1 MKKLLLSSMLL
12 LSLSSCTK
20 SPMDKVEDAVREELR
35 KTLHDFSSYEPVEW
49 GKLDTIYVS
58 EMDVVSGA
66 VSKPEILEITV
77 DHTFRAKS
85 GAGVTRIA
93 TWKFHLTP
101 DLSAV
106 WKADDPLDEMLE
118 ESRRKQD
125 SIEALYKNYE

>member
-1 MKKLLLSSMLL
+1 MLL

-20 SPMDKVEDAVREELR
+20 SPMGKVEDAVREELR
-35 KTLHDFSSYEPVEW
+35 RTLHDFSSYEPVEW

-58 EMDVVSGA
+58 EVDAVSGA
-66 VSKPEILEITV
+66 ASKPEILEITV

-101 DLSAV
+101 DLSSV
-106 WKADDPLDEMLE
+106 WKTDDPLDEMFE
-118 ESRRKQD
+118 ESRRKLD
-125 SIEALYKNYE
+125 SIEERSKYYE

>member
-1 MKKLLLSSMLL
+1 MLL

-20 SPMDKVEDAVREELR
+20 SPMSKVEDAVREELR

-66 VSKPEILEITV
+66 VSKPEIMEITV

-85 GAGVTRIA
+85 GAGVTRIT

>member
-1 MKKLLLSSMLL
+1 MLL

>member
-1 MKKLLLSSMLL
+1 MS
-12 LSLSSCTK
+12 
-20 SPMDKVEDAVREELR
+20 KVEDAVREELR

>member
-20 SPMDKVEDAVREELR
+20 SPMSKVEDAVREELR
-35 KTLHDFSSYEPVEW
+35 RTLHDFSSYEPVEW
-49 GKLDTIYVS
+49 GKLDTIYVVGV
-58 EMDVVSGA
+58 DAVSGA
-66 VSKPEILEITV
+66 ASKPEIMEITV

-101 DLSAV
+101 DLSSV